1 MKKRERERNREKERE
16 IERKRERKERNK
28 EKKRENF
35 GEGQLLSICIQ
46 FAKRKTKYI
55 GRNAQNFK
63 KWLLLLRGPIYYNSP
78 PSL

>member
-1 MKKRERERNREKERE
+1 MRREKKREKERE
-16 IERKRERKERNK
+16 KREKREKRREKERKDVQ
-28 EKKRENF
+28 
-35 GEGQLLSICIQ
+35 GQLLSICIQ

-63 KWLLLLRGPIYYNSP
+63 KWRTLYNRP